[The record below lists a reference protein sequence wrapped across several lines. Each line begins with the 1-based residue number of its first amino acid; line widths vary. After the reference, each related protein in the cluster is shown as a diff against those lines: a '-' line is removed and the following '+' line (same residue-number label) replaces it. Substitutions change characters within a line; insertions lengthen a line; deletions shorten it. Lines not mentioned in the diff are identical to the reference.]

1 MFELRPYQKPIA
13 STVFNYMRQHPNKHP
28 LVALPTGSGKTVVMA
43 DIIHQSVTKWPRTKV
58 LVLSHVKEIL
68 EQDYRA
74 IKFHIPRFADKIGVN
89 SASIGKREFS
99 QITVAGIQSVY
110 RNGEKF
116 RDVNLIIIDECHLIP
131 PDNDSMYR
139 MFFASMDKP
148 RYLGLTATPFRL
160 GSGLIYGDTDDTIF
174 DDLVVDYTT
183 TNRFVSLIKQ
193 GYLCRLR
200 TQSTKT
206 RLNTVNIG
214 TRGGDFDTS
223 QMSDEF
229 NIKAIT
235 TAACKEIVAAG
246 QDYKKW
252 LIFAIDIKH
261 AEAIAETLIKLG
273 VPSMVVHSKMDFDRS
288 TIINM
293 YKQGYFRALVNVN
306 VLTTGFD
313 DPEIDL
319 IALLRPTKSP
329 VMHVQ
334 TIGRGL
340 RIAEGKD
347 HCLVLDFAGN
357 TARLGPINDIRVR
370 KIRKGKDPNEE
381 GEAPTKECPNC
392 GAILPIHVRT
402 CEWCKYE
409 FPRKTALSTSA
420 YKGEVIKE
428 GNDPKER
435 GKWYKVH
442 DVSHYRHLK
451 RNMPDMVKVS
461 YYVGMRY
468 FNEYVTLDHTGYA
481 RHASLHWVKVRNG
494 TSRTTEQ
501 LMDEFPRLKKP
512 SEIKVDTRGR
522 YPRIIDVRFD
532 Q

>member
-13 STVFNYMRQHPNKHP
+13 ANVFNYMRQHPNKHP

-43 DIIHQSVTKWPRTKV
+43 DIIHKAITNWPQTKI

-68 EQDYRA
+68 EQDYGA
-74 IKFHIPRFADKIGVN
+74 LSFHLSALSDKIGIN
-89 SASIGKREFS
+89 SASIGRRENK
-99 QITVAGIQSVY
+99 QITIAGIQSVY
-110 RNGEKF
+110 KYGSAF
-116 RDVNLIIIDECHLIP
+116 SDVNLVIVDECHLIP
-131 PDNDSMYR
+131 PDSDSMYR
-139 MFFASMDKP
+139 TFFASLDHP
-148 RYLGLTATPFRL
+148 RYFGLTATPFRL
-160 GSGLIYGDTDDTIF
+160 SSGLIYGDSDDTIF
-174 DDLVVDYTT
+174 DDIVVDYTSS
-183 TNRFVSLIKQ
+183 NKFVSLIKQ
-193 GYLCRLR
+193 GYLCRLK
-200 TQSTKT
+200 TQATST
-206 RLNTVNIG
+206 RLDTINIG
-214 TRGGDFDTS
+214 TRGGDFDTA

-229 NIKAIT
+229 NIKEIT
-235 TAACKEIVAAG
+235 TAACKEIIAAG
-246 QDYKKW
+246 KNYKKW

-261 AEAIAETLIKLG
+261 AESIAETLIRLG
-273 VPSMVVHSKMDFDRS
+273 IKTMVVHSKMDFDRS
-288 TIINM
+288 TIIKL
-293 YKQGYFRALVNVN
+293 YKEGHFRALVNVN

-329 VMHVQ
+329 VIHVQ

-370 KIRKGKDPNEE
+370 KMRKGKDPNGE

-392 GAILPIHVRT
+392 GVIVPIQTRT
-402 CEWCKYE
+402 CEWCGYE
-409 FPRKTALSTSA
+409 FPRPTALSTKA
-420 YKGEVIKE
+420 YKGEIIKE
-428 GNDPKER
+428 DDGADKR
-435 GKWYKVH
+435 GKWYNVQ
-442 DVSHYRHLK
+442 DITYHLHQK
-451 RNMPDMVKVS
+451 SNRPDMVKVS

-494 TSRTTEQ
+494 TARTTAELLQ
-501 LMDEFPRLKKP
+501 ECPRLRKP
-512 SEIKVDTRGR
+512 SEIKVDTRGK
-522 YPRIIDVRFD
+522 YPSIIDVRFD